1 MHQQPGR
8 YGSTVKTSNHRSWAL
23 KPFRSGTPSQIATL
37 FSEACGPPCSS
48 QMWSSAAPPSA
59 PMSSAASG
67 SRRCPC
73 WMPCRRSAS
82 PWTWAASMQPSWP
95 WRMAGTA
102 AWRPWSWWRAWPLR
116 GCRHRYLGGGGFTYF
131 FWGLAPWCV
140 ISSYFFTLHSSTMS
154 PPTEQRWSNHQPGHQ
169 LWACDSKLQER
180 EPVATGLVEFSGG
193 STEMGERSWACFWM
207 LGVTWRKC
215 GTAWGK
221 WGLCASLVSHECTW
235 VLSLQN
241 NLRNNPF
248 ATGWPWACA
257 KSCHLHS
264 WRRIPRTF

>member
-73 WMPCRRSAS
+73 WMPCRCSAS

-131 FWGLAPWCV
+131 FLRFGSMMCDKFIL
-140 ISSYFFTLHSSTMS
+140 FHSSFLNNVTS
-154 PPTEQRWSNHQPGHQ
+154 NWAEVVQPPTRSPVMS
-169 LWACDSKLQER
+169 LWFEVARARASGNRPSWVFWWVNRNGWAKLGMLLD
-180 EPVATGLVEFSGG
+180 VGG
-193 STEMGERSWACFWM
+193 DMKEVRYS
-207 LGVTWRKC
+207 LGQVRAMC
-215 GTAWGK
+215 
-221 WGLCASLVSHECTW
+221 
-235 VLSLQN
+235 
-241 NLRNNPF
+241 
-248 ATGWPWACA
+248 
-257 KSCHLHS
+257 KSC
-264 WRRIPRTF
+264 IPWVHMSAKFAKQS